1 MADFVVLST
10 ADWDHPLWTN
20 KQHVAVSL
28 AAAGHRVLYVDS
40 LGLRP
45 PRAGAADRGRIL
57 RRLRR
62 VLRPPRQVGEAL
74 WVWSPLVLPGG
85 TAGFALILNRQLLTL
100 GLRLAL
106 LWLRFRQ
113 PILWTYNPLTCRYLA
128 LGSFGGSIYH
138 CVDRIQAQPGMPAE
152 RISASERQL
161 CRAVDVV
168 FTTSPDLQ
176 ADLEKIHPH
185 THFFGNV
192 ADQQHFAQALGGTL
206 PCPPALNDLARP
218 RLLFIGAIDAYKL
231 DLLMLEVL
239 AARHPEWT
247 YVFVGPV
254 GEADPETDVSNLRK
268 FSNVH
273 FVGAQSYG
281 NLPAWLAHCDVA
293 LLPLR
298 HNSYTRH
305 MFPMKFFEYL
315 ASGRPVVATAIPALR
330 PHAAAAHLCEPEADS
345 FEVAIANAI
354 TSGGPA
360 LNERLAVAAE
370 HTYET
375 RTAAMLSVLNEL
387 GILPDA
393 RASGVSSGRARVRVR
408 RLRHY
413 WPEWLLSQ
421 LAISLAVGLDR
432 IGAHDNAFEMLRAF
446 RRRWPRNLPVLRALI
461 PRSVQAGDFNYALE
475 VMEDLWI
482 NNGQI
487 SYLRKLLF
495 RRGSRPEDLQQQ
507 IILFETL
514 ARSVLLPLTYR
525 CYSRVVLAYRIVESG
540 DQVRMRESAVALESF
555 VVQLESDPGTRI
567 CRRGNRSNR
576 AKLLISCY
584 STLTRLYLEL
594 GDRKALAA
602 IGRKAA
608 EFMDGFDLNA
618 IDSDTSFRLTRN
630 LMRCLT
636 IDVLEAWRLG
646 EQSLYQRARQRLARV
661 RDHCHQSIHDESNA
675 QEDHRGFAKALLEE
689 VDSLEQM
696 ITGPSHDP
704 QRIHEL
710 LRLMIK
716 NKGLSL
722 GGVLPLFPDYL
733 DTKVAEVCQ

>member
-40 LGLRP
+40 LGLRA
-45 PRAGAADRGRIL
+45 PRVGAVDRGRIL
-57 RRLRR
+57 RRLGR
-62 VLRPPRQVGEAL
+62 VLRPPRRVGEAL

-106 LWLRFRQ
+106 LWLRFQQ
-113 PILWTYNPLTCRYLA
+113 PILWTYNPLTGRYLS

-168 FTTSPDLQ
+168 FATSPDLQ
-176 ADLEKIHPH
+176 ADLEMIHPN

-192 ADQQHFAQALGGTL
+192 ADQQHFGQALSGTL
-206 PCPPALNDLARP
+206 PCPPALNDLPRP

-231 DLLMLEVL
+231 NLPMLEIL

-254 GEADPETDVSNLRK
+254 GEADPETDVSNLLT

-273 FVGAQSYG
+273 FVGAQPYSD
-281 NLPAWLAHCDVA
+281 LPSWLAHCDVA

-315 ASGRPVVATAIPALR
+315 ASGKPVVATAIPALR
-330 PHAAAAHLCEPEADS
+330 PHAVAAHLCESEADS
-345 FEVAIANAI
+345 FEVAIANALA
-354 TSGGPA
+354 SEGPA
-360 LNERLAVAAE
+360 LTERLAVAAE
-370 HTYET
+370 HTYEV

-408 RLRHY
+408 LLRHY
-413 WPEWLLSQ
+413 WHEWLLSQ
-421 LAISLAVGLDR
+421 LATSLAAGLDR
-432 IGAHDNAFEMLRAF
+432 IGAHHNALEMLQAF
-446 RRRWPRNLPVLRALI
+446 RHRWPLNLPVLRALI

-482 NNGQI
+482 NYGQI

-507 IILFETL
+507 IALFETL
-514 ARSVLLPLTYR
+514 ARSVRLPLTYG

-540 DQVRMRESAVALESF
+540 DQVRMLESAVALQSF
-555 VVQLESDPGTRI
+555 VVQLESDPGTRL
-567 CRRGNRSNR
+567 CLRGNRSNR

-584 STLTRLYLEL
+584 STLTRLYLAL
-594 GDRKALAA
+594 GDRKSLAA
-602 IGRKAA
+602 IGQKAA

-618 IDSDTSFRLTRN
+618 IDRDTSFRLTRN

-646 EQSLYQRARQRLARV
+646 DQSLYQRARQRLV
-661 RDHCHQSIHDESNA
+661 LVVDHCHQFIHDESSA

-689 VDSLEQM
+689 VDSLEPM

-710 LRLMIK
+710 LRLMVK

-722 GGVLPLFPDYL
+722 DGVLPLFPEYL